1 MLIFRIYAVYIL
13 LGTRTNNIAQA
24 MFINGPNK
32 YITMLYQYLDFLI
45 YESEKEKSEQDEINA
60 ATKAAL
66 QEVEEMKKNPNM
78 GKTYND
84 VDVMMKELLA

>member
-1 MLIFRIYAVYIL
+1 MSDMIL
-13 LGTRTNNIAQA
+13 EQKIARL
-24 MFINGPNK
+24 PNK